1 MSTVFIKIN
10 TCNKGTIMEQ
20 NQGTNQH
27 LNYLSG
33 NRSVLTINEL
43 PDTSF
48 TIVGFPLP
56 GLQLPAPEHPSP
68 YFQRPE
74 FGETLLFESLDVDFI
89 VMEDLSNWLEI
100 YSWMNHL
107 GAPRDKSK
115 EHKGRPFTYS
125 DATVTVYSSH
135 NNPLIRVHFK
145 DCVPVALGNIAFTED
160 IQETTTV
167 QSFMTMQ
174 YWRYD
179 VELVKG

>member
-1 MSTVFIKIN
+1 MQES
-10 TCNKGTIMEQ
+10 
-20 NQGTNQH
+20 QGVNQH

-33 NRSVLTINEL
+33 NRAVLTIHEL

-48 TIVGFPLP
+48 TLVDFQIP
-56 GLQLPAPEHPSP
+56 GLQLPPPEHASP

-74 FGETLLFESLDVDFI
+74 YGETLLYEALDLDFI
-89 VMEDLSNWLEI
+89 VMENLSNWLEI
-100 YSWMNHL
+100 HDWMNHL
-107 GAPRDKSK
+107 GAPRDKAK

-135 NNPLIRVHFK
+135 NNPLLRVHFRE
-145 DCVPVALGNIAFTED
+145 CVPASLGHIAFSES

-167 QSFMTMQ
+167 QSFLTLQ

-179 VELVKG
+179 IERG